1 MKKYLDN
8 ENGAVLITGLMILLI
23 LTLIGITAMQS
34 STLEE
39 VMSRNQ
45 VSRNIAFE
53 AAEAALREA
62 EDFLNAASLPAFP
75 GTNATPSAT
84 GLYQPEVDIDSLDW
98 DATDSTQYGGTA
110 PAGAVA
116 APRYIIEDLGIVEM
130 DDPFSLVPGVVIERN
145 MYRVSAYGV
154 GATATSVVILQTTFA
169 NYTE

>member
-45 VSRNIAFE
+45 VSRNIAFQ

-62 EDFLNAASLPAFP
+62 EDFLTATTLPTFP
-75 GTNATPSAT
+75 GTNATPSVT
-84 GLYQPEVDIDSLDW
+84 GRYQPRVDIDSLDW
-98 DATDSTQYGGTA
+98 DVTDSTQYGGTA
-110 PAGAVA
+110 PVGAVTP
-116 APRYIIEDLGIVEM
+116 PRYIIEDLGEVAIGEDENV
-130 DDPFSLVPGVVIERN
+130 SLIGGTEVPDRN
-145 MYRVSAYGV
+145 MYRVTAYGV
-154 GATATSVVILQTTFA
+154 GATATSVVVLQTTYA
-169 NYTE
+169 R